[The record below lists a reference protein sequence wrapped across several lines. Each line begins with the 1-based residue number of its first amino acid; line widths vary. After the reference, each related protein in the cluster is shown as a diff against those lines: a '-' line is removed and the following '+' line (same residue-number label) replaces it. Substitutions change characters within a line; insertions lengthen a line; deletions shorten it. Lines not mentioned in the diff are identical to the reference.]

1 MQPIPSDI
9 LTQFEA
15 VLKKR
20 AVPVSRHA
28 DYRKW
33 LRYYLD
39 FRGKYTLPDSKS
51 EHMRLFIE
59 KLQKKNQTPEQQK
72 QAAHA
77 LSLYFEILNAETK
90 AATISTSSQY
100 RATTEGLPLQVSEA
114 ATTPATPRSESSR
127 RVATTFTKGESS
139 NDLSRAEAITP
150 IYSPL
155 SDMQQPQR
163 VPETEPAMPKKSA
176 GSRYNEWRCLAKSG
190 SPAWDKIIGNLAA
203 EIKIRHYSRKTLKA
217 YADWSRKFQSYL
229 RNKPPDELSATDV
242 KAYITYLAV
251 KCKVSASTQNQAFNA
266 LLFLFRHIL
275 KKDFGDHKDIPRAKK
290 SKYIPVVL
298 SRKEIDAVLKH
309 LGHPY
314 DLAVKLLYG
323 CGLRLFECVTL
334 RVKNFNFDAGI
345 LTVHGKGSKDRTVP
359 IPQTIMPELTAQFE
373 AIKKLHDEDLAAGYT
388 GVFLEDQLEKKY
400 PKAAKDFIWQWFFP
414 QQSLTFVE
422 GTKERQRYH
431 LHETHVQQALYEA
444 VRRAKLTK
452 RVTSHTFRHS
462 FATHLLQANY
472 DIRTIQTLLGHSDV
486 RTTMIYTHCIPSRTV
501 KEAKSPLDF

>member
-1 MQPIPSDI
+1 MLSIPPDI
-9 LTQFEA
+9 LKQFDTD
-15 VLKKR
+15 LGKK
-20 AVPVSRHA
+20 AVPFSIRA

-39 FRGKYTLPDSKS
+39 FRAKYQLPDSRP
-51 EHMRLFIE
+51 EQVRLFVE
-59 KLQKKNQTPEQQK
+59 KLREKNQTPKQQE

-77 LSLYFEILNAETK
+77 LSLFFASQRQEQYVASSSDEAMPSQSVSGP
-90 AATISTSSQY
+90 AAPNPAREREAQSTVQQRVGTSLTQDGQGTPSVSS
-100 RATTEGLPLQVSEA
+100 ASSLP
-114 ATTPATPRSESSR
+114 PGPRSTGGKR
-127 RVATTFTKGESS
+127 FG
-139 NDLSRAEAITP
+139 
-150 IYSPL
+150 
-155 SDMQQPQR
+155 
-163 VPETEPAMPKKSA
+163 
-176 GSRYNEWRCLAKSG
+176 EWRCLEKSG
-190 SPAWDKIIGNLAA
+190 SPAWDTIIDNLAA
-203 EIKIRHYSRKTLKA
+203 EITIRHYSRKTLKA
-217 YADWSRKFQSYL
+217 YGDWSRKFQSYL
-229 RNKPPDELSATDV
+229 RNKPPDELSAADV

-251 KCKVSASTQNQAFNA
+251 NCKVAASTQNQAFNA

-290 SKYIPVVL
+290 STYIPVVL

-359 IPQTIMPELTAQFE
+359 IPQTIMPELAAQFE
-373 AIKKLHDEDLAAGYT
+373 AIQTLHDEDLATGYA

-400 PKAAKDFIWQWFFP
+400 PKAGKDFIWQWFFP
-414 QQSLTFVE
+414 QQSLTYVSDA
-422 GTKERQRYH
+422 KELRRYH
-431 LHETHVQQALYEA
+431 LHETHVQLALYEA

-472 DIRTIQTLLGHSDV
+472 DIRTIQTLLGHSDI
-486 RTTMIYTHCIPSRTV
+486 RTTMIYTHCVPSRTV
-501 KEAKSPLDF
+501 KEMKSPLDF

>member
-1 MQPIPSDI
+1 MQTIPADI
-9 LTQFEA
+9 WEQYSA

-20 AVPVSRHA
+20 AVHVSHHA

-39 FRGKYTLPDSKS
+39 FQSKYSLPASRS
-51 EHMRLFIE
+51 EHVRLFIQKLRE
-59 KLQKKNQTPEQQK
+59 KKQTPEQQK

-77 LSLYFEILNAETK
+77 LSLFFELQPQQKGASITHEGT
-90 AATISTSSQY
+90 TSSS
-100 RATTEGLPLQVSEA
+100 T
-114 ATTPATPRSESSR
+114 
-127 RVATTFTKGESS
+127 
-139 NDLSRAEAITP
+139 
-150 IYSPL
+150 PL
-155 SDMQQPQR
+155 SSKLSDSGDLR
-163 VPETEPAMPKKSA
+163 EASVPALSA
-176 GSRYNEWRCLAKSG
+176 GKRYNEWRCLEKSG
-190 SPAWDKIIGNLAA
+190 SPAWDKIIDNLAA
-203 EIKIRHYSRKTLKA
+203 EIKTRHYSRKTLKA

-242 KAYITYLAV
+242 KAYLTYMAV

-314 DLAVKLLYG
+314 DLVVKLLYG
-323 CGLRLFECVTL
+323 CGLRLFECVKL

-345 LTVHGKGSKDRTVP
+345 LTVHGKGSKDRTMP
-359 IPQTIMPELTAQFE
+359 IPQAIMPELTAQFE
-373 AIKKLHDEDLAAGYT
+373 AIKKLHDEDLAAGYA
-388 GVFLEDQLEKKY
+388 GVFLDDLLEKKY
-400 PKAAKDFIWQWFFP
+400 PAAPKNFIWQWFFP
-414 QQSLTFVE
+414 QKTLTPLPDKQGF
-422 GTKERQRYH
+422 RRYH
-431 LHETHVQQALYEA
+431 LHETHVQEALYEA

-472 DIRTIQTLLGHSDV
+472 DIRTIQELLGHSDV
-486 RTTMIYTHCIPSRTV
+486 RTTMIYTHCVPSRTV
-501 KEAKSPLDF
+501 KEARSPLDF

>member
-1 MQPIPSDI
+1 MLLIPDDI
-9 LTQFEA
+9 LTHFDA

-20 AVPVSRHA
+20 AVPYSSHKE
-28 DYRKW
+28 YKKW

-39 FRGKYTLPDSKS
+39 FCGKYPLPDSNS
-51 EHMRLFIE
+51 ERVKLFID
-59 KLQKKNQTPEQQK
+59 KLRQKKQTPKQQE

-77 LSLYFEILNAETK
+77 VSLLFEMLNAETK
-90 AATISTSSQY
+90 SATISTSSQY

-114 ATTPATPRSESSR
+114 ATTPATP
-127 RVATTFTKGESS
+127 FIKGEFF
-139 NDLSRAEAITP
+139 NNLSRAEAITP

-155 SDMQQPQR
+155 SDMQQPHS
-163 VPETEPAMPKKSA
+163 VSKTEPAIPKKSA

-190 SPAWDKIIGNLAA
+190 SPAWDKIIDNLAA

-217 YADWSRKFQSYL
+217 YENWSRKFQSYL

-251 KCKVSASTQNQAFNA
+251 NCKVAASTQNQAFNA

-290 SKYIPVVL
+290 STYIPVVL

-373 AIKKLHDEDLAAGYT
+373 AMKKLYDEDLAAG
-388 GVFLEDQLEKKY
+388 
-400 PKAAKDFIWQWFFP
+400 
-414 QQSLTFVE
+414 
-422 GTKERQRYH
+422 
-431 LHETHVQQALYEA
+431 
-444 VRRAKLTK
+444 
-452 RVTSHTFRHS
+452 
-462 FATHLLQANY
+462 
-472 DIRTIQTLLGHSDV
+472 
-486 RTTMIYTHCIPSRTV
+486 
-501 KEAKSPLDF
+501 